1 MVEKWPFLKSY
12 HGLSAEF
19 RILRNRK
26 DIDYLKMRYENVI
39 QKLTGDISQKLKA
52 LPSIFDD
59 NGMIIYADS
68 AEELPSY
75 PVVLFNSK
83 NYWVSVDNIPM
94 CISENPKISFVSLVM
109 TYEVFSIEIPS
120 ELTRTMKYFLS

>member
-1 MVEKWPFLKSY
+1 
-12 HGLSAEF
+12 
-19 RILRNRK
+19 
-26 DIDYLKMRYENVI
+26 MRYENVI